1 MSLNCIDI
9 MWTLQ
14 YDLVHAA
21 TSPSFKRHHRAAAR
35 VARYCQPPVGASPDN
50 RRAWIIL
57 SRADGLSQVETS
69 RKLGISRPV
78 VIQWEQRFRE
88 AGLAGL
94 ADAKGRGRKERIDPR
109 VREKIIVGATQ
120 PPAHRTRWSVRT
132 MAKAAGVSKATVQR
146 LWSANAIK
154 PHVTRTFKLSN
165 DKNFEKKFWDVI
177 GLYLNPPDRALVLCC
192 DEKSQC
198 QALERTQPG
207 FPVMRG
213 YSRTQ
218 THDYKRHGTITLF
231 AALSYMD
238 GKVFSQTAAK
248 HTHQQ
253 WLAFLKQLDRETP
266 PELTLHLIAD
276 NYATHKHAKV
286 RSWIKWRNQRQRK
299 AHELDRVVMHF
310 TPTSSSW
317 MNLVERFFRDL
328 TEDVVREG
336 SFTSVG
342 ELVQAMTGY
351 LEERNLNQN
360 PTYGRKR
367 VRKYSLKF
375 KGRAKLSRKVIMY
388 SQLRDTTLALAQQ
401 RH

>member
-1 MSLNCIDI
+1 MPRPVRPLSVTTEQRRALRAIVNR
-9 MWTLQ
+9 
-14 YDLVHAA
+14 
-21 TSPSFKRHHRAAAR
+21 PSVPHR
-35 VARYCQPPVGASPDN
+35 DN

-177 GLYLNPPDRALVLCC
+177 GLYLNPPDRALVLSC

-218 THDYKRHGTITLF
+218 THDYKRHGDDHAVCRIVLHGRKG
-231 AALSYMD
+231 LQSD
-238 GKVFSQTAAK
+238 GG
-248 HTHQQ
+248 
-253 WLAFLKQLDRETP
+253 
-266 PELTLHLIAD
+266 
-276 NYATHKHAKV
+276 
-286 RSWIKWRNQRQRK
+286 K
-299 AHELDRVVMHF
+299 AHASTMAGLSETAGPGNASRVDSPF
-310 TPTSSSW
+310 DC
-317 MNLVERFFRDL
+317 R
-328 TEDVVREG
+328 
-336 SFTSVG
+336 
-342 ELVQAMTGY
+342 
-351 LEERNLNQN
+351 
-360 PTYGRKR
+360 
-367 VRKYSLKF
+367 
-375 KGRAKLSRKVIMY
+375 
-388 SQLRDTTLALAQQ
+388 QLRHPQTRQGQILDQVAQSTATESS
-401 RH
+401 